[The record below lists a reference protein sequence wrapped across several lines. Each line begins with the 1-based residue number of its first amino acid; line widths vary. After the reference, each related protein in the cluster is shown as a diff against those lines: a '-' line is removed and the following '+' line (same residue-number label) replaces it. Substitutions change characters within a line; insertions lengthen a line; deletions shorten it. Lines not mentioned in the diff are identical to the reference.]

1 MDQQATVI
9 RASQWEQIIQEAN
22 SSSISKREWCRQNHV
37 DEKSF
42 YYWQHKLR
50 MKAIS
55 ELKSAANVPVPAV
68 PSGSGFVE
76 LPIHSMASTSRMPD
90 LPDGSPE
97 LMLQVGDCRI
107 YVGSSIQESTLR
119 TVMKVIRDA

>member
-1 MDQQATVI
+1 MDQQTAII
-9 RASQWEQIIQEAN
+9 RTSQWEQIVQEAN
-22 SSSISKREWCRQNHV
+22 NSPITKREWCRQNHV
-37 DEKSF
+37 NEKAF
-42 YYWQHKLR
+42 YYWQHKFR

-55 ELKSAANVPVPAV
+55 EIKTVSNVPVPAE
-68 PSGSGFVE
+68 PSGSSFVE
-76 LPIHSMASTSRMPD
+76 LPIHSMTSTSRMPD

-97 LMLQVGDCRI
+97 LMLQVRDCRI

>member
-1 MDQQATVI
+1 MDPQTTII
-9 RASQWEQIIQEAN
+9 RTSQWEQIIQEAN
-22 SSSISKREWCRQNHV
+22 HSSISKREWCRQNNV
-37 DEKSF
+37 NEKSF

-55 ELKSAANVPVPAV
+55 ELKSAASVPAPAA
-68 PSGSGFVE
+68 PSVSSFVE
-76 LPIHSMASTSRMPD
+76 LPVHSITPGSQTPD

-107 YVGSSIQESTLR
+107 YVGSSIRESTLR
-119 TVMKVIRDA
+119 TVMKVIRNA